1 MDRDVLKTITGGMG
15 LAGKLMGRGVD
26 EAVKAI
32 RKDVPEEH
40 NETGLYF
47 AGWEAADWLPR
58 LRFFESQEK
67 GKLNVNLLKNLT
79 MSGGEKDFLAGLSS
93 LISGQRKEAVAR
105 LREATKKGDA
115 KAQLTDAYFLLGAIL
130 IGQGETEE
138 AERLLKTAL
147 LAQQALGKH
156 LRQYSPSLHVALAL
170 TRHSCFCIYPDFLG
184 LNLLLAMA
192 QQGRDP
198 EGAVTTLEQFLE
210 IVPGE
215 PVALFFVNLLR
226 LRTGAYRD
234 IFGSLA
240 RSLPDSN
247 LQVACM
253 LLLGKACHH
262 LGDPTTAREIY
273 RKALQRQ
280 DLDHTLRLDL
290 RFGLAEAL
298 DAEGYSRDAEHER
311 HTVNQEDPHYRPL
324 EERFGVRG
332 PAPAPEP
339 EPVVAEVPPAAPVVA
354 PPAHEGP
361 VIDPQGTISRLNTA
375 DGSIDVPLARSTLVI
390 GREDGDIRLEDA
402 SASKV
407 HAEITYQD
415 GFYWIE
421 DKGSTNG
428 TWVNRH
434 RIRRRV
440 ELHRG
445 DVIQIGETRLQVN

>member
-1 MDRDVLKTITGGMG
+1 MLKTITGGMG

-32 RKDVPEEH
+32 RRDEPEQH
-40 NETGLYF
+40 NDTGLYF
-47 AGWEAADWLPR
+47 AGWEASDWQPR

-79 MSGGEKDFLAGLSS
+79 MSGGEKDFLAGLSA
-93 LISGQRKEAVAR
+93 LISGQRKEAVVR

-115 KAQLTDAYFLLGAIL
+115 KSQLTDAYFLLGAIL
-130 IGQGETEE
+130 ICQGETEE

-156 LRQYSPSLHVALAL
+156 LHKYSPSLHVAIAL
-170 TRHSCFCIYPDFLG
+170 TRHSCFCVYPDFLG

-192 QQGRDP
+192 QHARDP
-198 EGAVTTLEQFLE
+198 EGAVATLEQFLE
-210 IVPGE
+210 ILPGE
-215 PVALFFVNLLR
+215 QVALFFLNLLR

-234 IFGSLA
+234 IFSSLA

-247 LQVACM
+247 LMVACM
-253 LLLGKACHH
+253 LLLGRACEH

-290 RFGLAEAL
+290 RTALAGAL
-298 DAEGYSRDAEHER
+298 EAEGYSRDSEHELR
-311 HTVNQEDPHYRPL
+311 TVAQEDPHHKQL

-332 PAPAPEP
+332 PKAALREP
-339 EPVVAEVPPAAPVVA
+339 EPQPAVEEVPAAAPVVK

-361 VIDPQGTISRLNTA
+361 IIDPQGSISRLNTA
-375 DGSIDVPLARSTLVI
+375 DGSIDVPLAKGTLVI
-390 GREDGDIRLEDA
+390 GRDEGDIQLDDA

-407 HAEITYQD
+407 HAEITYED

>member
-1 MDRDVLKTITGGMG
+1 MLKTITGGMG

-32 RKDVPEEH
+32 RREEPEEH

-47 AGWEAADWLPR
+47 AGWEASDWQPR

-67 GKLNVNLLKNLT
+67 DKLNVNLLKNLT

-93 LISGQRKEAVAR
+93 LISGQRKEAVVR
-105 LREATKKGDA
+105 LREATRKGDS
-115 KAQLTDAYFLLGAIL
+115 KSQLTDAYFLLGAIL
-130 IGQGETEE
+130 ICQGETDE

-156 LRQYSPSLHVALAL
+156 LRKYSPSLHIALAL
-170 TRHSCFCIYPDFLG
+170 TRHSCFCLYPDFLG

-192 QQGRDP
+192 QQARDP
-198 EGAVTTLEQFLE
+198 EGAVATLEQFLE
-210 IVPGE
+210 IIPGE
-215 PVALFFVNLLR
+215 PVALFFLNLLR
-226 LRTGAYRD
+226 LRTGSYRE

-280 DLDHTLRLDL
+280 DLDYTLRLDL
-290 RFGLAEAL
+290 RHSLAEAL
-298 DAEGYSRDAEHER
+298 EAEGYTRDAEHER
-311 HTVNQEDPHYRPL
+311 RTVAQEEPHFRPL

-332 PAPAPEP
+332 PAAPEP
-339 EPVVAEVPPAAPVVA
+339 EVVVPDVPPAAPVVA
-354 PPAHEGP
+354 PPVHEGP
-361 VIDPQGTISRLNTA
+361 IIDPQGTISRLNTA
-375 DGSIDVPLARSTLVI
+375 DGSIDVPLAKGTLVI
-390 GREDGDIRLEDA
+390 GRDEGDIQLADA

-407 HAEITYQD
+407 HAEITYED

>member
-1 MDRDVLKTITGGMG
+1 MLKTITGGMG

-32 RKDVPEEH
+32 RREEPETY
-40 NETGLYF
+40 NDTGLYF
-47 AGWEAADWLPR
+47 AGWEASDWQPR
-58 LRFFESQEK
+58 LRYFEAQDK

-93 LISGQRKEAVAR
+93 LISGQRKEAIAR
-105 LREATKKGDA
+105 LREATRKGDA
-115 KAQLTDAYFLLGAIL
+115 KAQLTDAYFLLGALL

-156 LRQYSPSLHVALAL
+156 LRKYSPNLHVALAL

-192 QQGRDP
+192 QQVRDP

-210 IVPGE
+210 ILPGE
-215 PVALFFVNLLR
+215 PVALFFLNLLR
-226 LRTGAYRD
+226 LRTRAYRE

-253 LLLGKACHH
+253 LLLGKACER

-280 DLDHTLRLDL
+280 DLDQTLRLDL
-290 RFGLAEAL
+290 RSSLAEAL
-298 DAEGYSRDAEHER
+298 TAEGYERDAEHER
-311 HTVNQEDPHYRPL
+311 RTVAQEDPHYKPL
-324 EERFGVRG
+324 EERFGVS
-332 PAPAPEP
+332 APAAPPPEAP
-339 EPVVAEVPPAAPVVA
+339 AAPVAEEVPQAAPVVA
-354 PPAHEGP
+354 PPVHEGP

-375 DGSIDVPLARSTLVI
+375 DGSIDVPLAKATLVI
-390 GREDGDIRLEDA
+390 GREEGDIKLEDA